1 MTTEIDHTPYLD
13 MQDDPLHFWQQRI
26 KASRWM
32 IVKTIALGTLAAVL
46 GVLGQGWLEDAAPL
60 FPFISQNYGVWQAG
74 YLLSLIVIFLLWA
87 AAMLQKIGLLQNSKP
102 GTQYAAAHRRTKRAP
117 RRTQARRPRTPRTG
131 TQGARNRAVLL
142 QAIRAR
148 QQVRLL
154 IAHHS

>member
-87 AAMLQKIGLLQNSKP
+87 AALLQKIGLLQNSRQ
-102 GTQYAAAHRRTKRAP
+102 GLNMQQRIDEQNERREERKRAARE
-117 RRTQARRPRTPRTG
+117 RREQERLERETAPSFFKQSARG
-131 TQGARNRAVLL
+131 NKFDY
-142 QAIRAR
+142 
-148 QQVRLL
+148 
-154 IAHHS
+154 